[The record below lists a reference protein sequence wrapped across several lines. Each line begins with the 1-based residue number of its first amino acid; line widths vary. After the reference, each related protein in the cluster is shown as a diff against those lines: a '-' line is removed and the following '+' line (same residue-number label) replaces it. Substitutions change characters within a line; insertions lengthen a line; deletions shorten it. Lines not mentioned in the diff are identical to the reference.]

1 MTAEQQSENRT
12 SQALPRASAHL
23 QHQAASHAGNYTAIK
38 PLDRQT
44 NGTTGQKAKG
54 QRRASHSWPAS
65 MFRRSVS
72 CRLLLRSQTRLPY
85 ARSRVAV
92 VPPAP
97 ASRII
102 IAQRSATGNHD
113 FARSY
118 SQPAAQPQPGDA
130 PEHHHTGAGPLA
142 AAWDSGSR
150 TLAVRFNDGLE
161 TPLSKLWL
169 RDSCRCSACVDSSSG
184 QKNFETCD
192 VPSSLRVR
200 KVGVAADGESVQVVW
215 ADDFLTGGQQSHTS
229 VYPESFIRSALD
241 RPKPKDDVVQH
252 TAWDKASFEKQV
264 RFIPYS
270 EWIKGDGE
278 VFWSGFLDLA
288 RLGLVFIKDVPESE
302 TAVEEMACAVGHAQT
317 TFYGKTWDVV
327 SKPQAENVAYTN
339 VFLCLHQ
346 DLLYMQDP
354 PRLQLL
360 HCLANSCEGGE
371 SLFSDG
377 IRAAEQVR
385 SQNPKQFELL
395 KNKPVYYH
403 YDKHGHWYECHRPV
417 VTLSKDGSGAI
428 DSICWSPPF
437 QDNFP
442 APQGLSAS
450 INGQDP
456 LEEWRA
462 AARSFRDS
470 STAPESMFEYKMKPG
485 ECAIFDNMRILH
497 GRRQFHLTSG
507 KRWLKGTYVGEQV
520 LRSKLAQTPAHLRPE

>member
-1 MTAEQQSENRT
+1 M
-12 SQALPRASAHL
+12 
-23 QHQAASHAGNYTAIK
+23 K
-38 PLDRQT
+38 PFDRRT
-44 NGTTGQKAKG
+44 NGPTGQKSWCTRSTLDTCIGWYYVDNSSIFPNTA
-54 QRRASHSWPAS
+54 AIHSWPVS
-65 MFRRSVS
+65 MFSRSLS
-72 CRLLLRSQTRLPY
+72 CRLLLRAQTRLPY

-97 ASRII
+97 ASRFIT
-102 IAQRSATGNHD
+102 QRSATGNYGCN
-113 FARSY
+113 RSY
-118 SQPAAQPQPGDA
+118 SQPAAQTQAAAAGA
-130 PEHHHTGAGPLA
+130 AAASGTPEHHHAAPGPLA

-215 ADDFLTGGQQSHTS
+215 GDDFLTGGQQSHAS
-229 VYPESFIRSALD
+229 VYPASFIQSALD
-241 RPKPKDDVVQH
+241 RPKPKDDVVRH
-252 TAWDKASFEKQV
+252 TTWDKASFEKQV

-270 EWIKGDGE
+270 EWIKGEGE
-278 VFWSGFLDLA
+278 VFWRGFLDLA

-385 SQNPKQFELL
+385 SKNPKQFELL

-403 YDKHGHWYECHRPV
+403 YDKNGHWYEYNRPV

-428 DSICWSPPF
+428 DSIGWSPPF

-450 INGQDP
+450 INSQDA

-497 GRRQFHLTSG
+497 GRRQFQLTSG

-520 LRSKLAQTPAHLRPE
+520 LRSKLAQTPPHLRPE